1 MQDFDIG
8 LPNGTQSS
16 GWECC
21 PVCSTS
27 IFRIRFINQFY
38 LKFPKSVGSLSSLIV
53 NRHVVFG
60 LLVVLMLDL
69 TCPLKLLWMRFLT
82 SDKLSGSSKTKGI
95 VDDAHFNAASA
106 CVNCLARPFSFLR
119 RPTKMPLQRSSSP
132 CRSFQQLKAS
142 GIVQMSAGCFRNA
155 LPLRKKQ

>member
-106 CVNCLARPFSFLR
+106 CVNCLARPFSFL
-119 RPTKMPLQRSSSP
+119 PTTDK
-132 CRSFQQLKAS
+132 
-142 GIVQMSAGCFRNA
+142 NA
-155 LPLRKKQ
+155 FAEVVFPMLFVPTAKGVGHCPNICWMLS